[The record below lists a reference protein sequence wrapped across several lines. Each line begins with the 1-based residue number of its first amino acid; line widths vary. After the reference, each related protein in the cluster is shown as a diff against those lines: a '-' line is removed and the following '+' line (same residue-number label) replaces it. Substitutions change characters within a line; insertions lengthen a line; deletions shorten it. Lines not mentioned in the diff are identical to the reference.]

1 MDGALT
7 RAEHNEFAKRM
18 EDEHSR
24 QNKRISDLESAVE
37 QNSKLIVSIEK
48 IATNVENL
56 QKQYVSLSD
65 DVESIK
71 NRDGDN
77 WRKMLWFVG
86 TTILGIII
94 GFLLKQF
101 GF

>member
-24 QNKRISDLESAVE
+24 QNKRISDLENTAE

-86 TTILGIII
+86 TTVVGIII

>member
-18 EDEHSR
+18 EDEHNR
-24 QNKRISDLESAVE
+24 QNKRISDLENTAE

-86 TTILGIII
+86 TTVVGIII

>member
-18 EDEHSR
+18 EDEHNR
-24 QNKRISDLESAVE
+24 QNKRISDLENAVD

-86 TTILGIII
+86 TTVVGIII

>member
-1 MDGALT
+1 MDGVLT

-86 TTILGIII
+86 TTVLGIII
-94 GFLLKQF
+94 GFLLKQV

>member
-18 EDEHSR
+18 EDEHNR
-24 QNKRISDLESAVE
+24 QNKRISDLEKDVD
-37 QNSKLIVSIEK
+37 QYSKLIVSIEK

-86 TTILGIII
+86 TTVVGIII

>member
-24 QNKRISDLESAVE
+24 QNKRISNLENTAE

-86 TTILGIII
+86 TTVLGIII
-94 GFLLKQF
+94 GFLLKQV

>member
-18 EDEHSR
+18 EDEHNR
-24 QNKRISDLESAVE
+24 QNKRISDLENAVD

-86 TTILGIII
+86 TTVVGIII
-94 GFLLKQF
+94 CFLLKQF

>member
-86 TTILGIII
+86 TTVLGIII
-94 GFLLKQF
+94 GFLLKQV

>member
-1 MDGALT
+1 MDSALT

-48 IATNVENL
+48 ISTNVENL

-86 TTILGIII
+86 TTVLGIII
-94 GFLLKQF
+94 GFLLKQV

>member
-18 EDEHSR
+18 EDEHNR
-24 QNKRISDLESAVE
+24 QNKRISDLENAVD

-94 GFLLKQF
+94 GFLLKQI

>member
-1 MDGALT
+1 MDSVLT

-18 EDEHSR
+18 EDEHNR
-24 QNKRISDLESAVE
+24 QNKRISDLENTAV
-37 QNSKLIVSIEK
+37 QSSKLIVSIEK

-65 DVESIK
+65 DLESIK

-86 TTILGIII
+86 TTVVGIII

>member
-1 MDGALT
+1 MDGVLT

-65 DVESIK
+65 DVAVSYTH
-71 NRDGDN
+71 
-77 WRKMLWFVG
+77 LTLP
-86 TTILGIII
+86 TT
-94 GFLLKQF
+94 
-101 GF
+101 

>member
-18 EDEHSR
+18 EAEHDR
-24 QNKRISDLESAVE
+24 QNKRISDLENAVD
-37 QNSKLIVSIEK
+37 QYSKLIVSIEK

-86 TTILGIII
+86 TTVVGIII

>member
-18 EDEHSR
+18 EDEHNR
-24 QNKRISDLESAVE
+24 QNKRISDLENTAE
-37 QNSKLIVSIEK
+37 QSSKLIVSIEK

-56 QKQYVSLSD
+56 QKQYASLSD
-65 DVESIK
+65 DLESIK

-86 TTILGIII
+86 TTVVGIII

>member
-1 MDGALT
+1 MDGAIT

-24 QNKRISDLESAVE
+24 QNKRISDLENAIE

-86 TTILGIII
+86 TTVVGIII
-94 GFLLKQF
+94 GFLLKKF

>member
-1 MDGALT
+1 MDGVLT

-18 EDEHSR
+18 EDEHNR
-24 QNKRISDLESAVE
+24 QNKRISDLENAVD

-86 TTILGIII
+86 TTVVGIII

>member
-18 EDEHSR
+18 EDEHNR
-24 QNKRISDLESAVE
+24 QNKRISDLENAVD

>member
-1 MDGALT
+1 MDGVLT

-18 EDEHSR
+18 EDEHNR
-24 QNKRISDLESAVE
+24 QNKRISDLENTAE

-86 TTILGIII
+86 TTVAGIII

>member
-18 EDEHSR
+18 EDEHNR
-24 QNKRISDLESAVE
+24 QNKRISNLENTAE

-86 TTILGIII
+86 TTVLGIII
-94 GFLLKQF
+94 GFLLKQV

>member
-18 EDEHSR
+18 EDEHNR

>member
-18 EDEHSR
+18 EDEHNR
-24 QNKRISDLESAVE
+24 QNKRISNLENSFE

-86 TTILGIII
+86 TTVLGIII
-94 GFLLKQF
+94 GFLLKQV

>member
-18 EDEHSR
+18 EDEHNR
-24 QNKRISDLESAVE
+24 QNKRISNLENTAE

-86 TTILGIII
+86 TTVLGIII
-94 GFLLKQF
+94 GFLLRQV

>member
-86 TTILGIII
+86 TTLLGIII
-94 GFLLKQF
+94 GFLLKQV

>member
-1 MDGALT
+1 MDGVLT

-18 EDEHSR
+18 EAEHDR
-24 QNKRISDLESAVE
+24 QNKRISDLENAVD

-86 TTILGIII
+86 TTVVGIII